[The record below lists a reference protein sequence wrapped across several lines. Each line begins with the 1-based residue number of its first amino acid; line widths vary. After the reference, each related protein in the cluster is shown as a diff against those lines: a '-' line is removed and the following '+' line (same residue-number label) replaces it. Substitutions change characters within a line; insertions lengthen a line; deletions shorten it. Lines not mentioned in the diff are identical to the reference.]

1 MASTVTLDGVKKA
14 VFFPFRGKNWGIKI
28 LVGSV
33 LICIS
38 GFIVPIIP
46 VFGYFAQIM
55 KRIIVKEEDP
65 EMPEWDDWGAFFLDG
80 IKLFG
85 AMLIYLLPAILLIV
99 GGYVLFMV
107 LDFSFVFMAPTYSQ
121 SSTDI
126 FPTAM
131 IGSFLGMFGG
141 MGVFMLGFFLA
152 FITILVTPPAL
163 GNMIAKGDFGAAFR
177 IKEWWPILKANLSG
191 YILAVAIA
199 MGLFYLL
206 YMVSFFF
213 YITVVLCFVLPVAL
227 VFTFFITGAIGFS
240 IYSVAY
246 RDGVRK
252 LAAAS

>member
-14 VFFPFRGKNWGIKI
+14 VFFPFQGKNWGIKV

-33 LICIS
+33 LLLIG

-55 KRIIVKEEDP
+55 KRIILKDEDP

-99 GGYVLFMV
+99 GGYVLIMV
-107 LDFSFVFMAPTYSQ
+107 LDFSFALMTPTYTQ
-121 SSTDI
+121 SSTEL

-141 MGVFMLGFFLA
+141 MAVFMLGFLLA
-152 FITILVTPPAL
+152 FITILVIPPAL
-163 GNMIAKGDFGAAFR
+163 GNMIANGDFGAAFR
-177 IKEWWPILKANLSG
+177 IKEWWPVLKANLSG

-206 YMVSFFF
+206 YFLSFLF
-213 YITVVLCFVLPVAL
+213 YITVVLCFILPVAL
-227 VFTFFITGAIGFS
+227 AFTFFITGSIGFS